1 MTRCE
6 KCQGTRIDPTTGGEC
21 VCAPVMTPVD
31 DAVERVKAYVE
42 AMGNVS
48 DDWRIDHEH
57 NCETDKSCP
66 LDLGDLRAL
75 LSALELGRL
84 AAEADGWRPIESA
97 PTDGTLFLAWQIVPT
112 KDYDTGRVTDECSP
126 CIAQSVFGA
135 VGSIPL
141 HYVPEGQR
149 ITRWRPIPAPPTGE
163 GGHASDC
170 ALHNAPALPVGPCDC
185 GAGGVKL

>member
-1 MTRCE
+1 MTGFTPETEACLACHP
-6 KCQGTRIDPTTGGEC
+6 KQKDAGP
-21 VCAPVMTPVD
+21 MTDKTVD
-31 DAVERVKAYVE
+31 EAVERVRAYVAGLE
-42 AMGNVS
+42 GHHGRMTVDVNAG
-48 DDWRIDHEH
+48 RAF
-57 NCETDKSCP
+57 T
-66 LDLGDLRAL
+66 LDDLRAL

-84 AAEADGWRPIESA
+84 DAEAGGWRPIESA